1 MKRPMK
7 TIRTT
12 TTCEAI
18 TTAQFDIAD
27 MVVAL
32 AKMCT
37 RIQDDEDL
45 APIFKGECVEV
56 SLKTYDLDDVPASHD
71 TETDDAR
78 VLCELRL
85 PAHVSELHGEGLDAA
100 SMVLSPAWWGEQ
112 TLPVRHDGDLPTA
125 KLSGP
130 IAVSLKDCDVQCLGT
145 LFDRDAEVIVRIKDE
160 SDGEGDE

>member
-1 MKRPMK
+1 MTKTTPM
-7 TIRTT
+7 TT
-12 TTCEAI
+12 LTTR
-18 TTAQFDIAD
+18 AD
-27 MVVAL
+27 LNDL
-32 AKMCT
+32 AGLHH
-37 RIQDDEDL
+37 RLDELVDQIYGDEGI
-45 APIFKGECVEV
+45 APIFRNGFARI
-56 SLKTYDLDDVPASHD
+56 SISARLDGVPASHD
-71 TETDDAR
+71 AETDDAR

-100 SMVLSPAWWGEQ
+100 SMVLTPEWWGEQ